1 MLQPIRRAW
10 SECQTGQVTA
20 LHADP
25 LALLRTRTS
34 SKWTRY
40 PADVLPMFVA
50 EMDYPL
56 APVIASRL
64 VELIGRSDLGYDARR
79 PLLGEAFASF
89 AHDAWDWEFDP
100 STLKTTVNVMAAI
113 TELIRASTE
122 PGDRVVV
129 NTPVYPPFFGAV
141 KEAGAELLDVPL
153 LPPDGTRDWT
163 IDFDALEAAFS
174 GGAKAY
180 LLCHPHNPTGLPH
193 DRAALE
199 RIAQLA
205 AQHGVLVISDE
216 IHATL
221 THSDTEFVPF
231 LAVSDAARE
240 TGITV
245 TSASKAFNIPGL
257 TAAWWIPGSRA
268 ARAKLT
274 DFPESAEHRTSHFGV
289 HASTVAFNE
298 ARDWLANAVEAVE
311 ANRALLR
318 DLLDEHLPEV
328 VLHEPRASYLA
339 WIDFRP
345 LGWGDNPAKR
355 ILDRGKVAL
364 TPGAH
369 FGEIGRGFARIN
381 FACAP
386 EVLEEGVR
394 RIAASR

>member
-1 MLQPIRRAW
+1 M
-10 SECQTGQVTA
+10 TA

-40 PADVLPMFVA
+40 PDDVLPMFVA

-56 APVIASRL
+56 APVIASHL
-64 VELIGRSDLGYDARR
+64 VELIGRSDVGYDARR

-89 AHDAWDWEFDP
+89 AHDAWDWELDP
-100 STLKTTVNVMAAI
+100 STLTTTVNVMMAI
-113 TELIRASTE
+113 TEVIRAAIG
-122 PGDRVVV
+122 PGDRVVL
-129 NTPVYPPFFGAV
+129 NTPVYPPFFWAI
-141 KEAGAELLDVPL
+141 KEAGGELLDVPL
-153 LPPDGTRDWT
+153 LPPDGSRDWE
-163 IDFDALEAAFS
+163 IDFEALETAFS

-180 LLCHPHNPTGLPH
+180 LLCHPHNPTGLPYE
-193 DRAALE
+193 RETLE
-199 RIAQLA
+199 RIAELA
-205 AQHGVLVISDE
+205 AQYGVLVVSDE
-216 IHATL
+216 IHGAL
-221 THSDTEFVPF
+221 THSDAEFVPF
-231 LAVSDAARE
+231 LAVSEAARE
-240 TGITV
+240 TGIAV

-268 ARAKLT
+268 AKARLT
-274 DFPESAEHRTSHFGV
+274 GFPESAEHRTSHFGV
-289 HASTVAFNE
+289 HASTIAFNE
-298 ARDWLANAVEAVE
+298 ARGWLADVVEAIE
-311 ANRALLR
+311 TNRALLH
-318 DLLDEHLPEV
+318 DLLDEHLPEA

-355 ILDRGKVAL
+355 ILDRGRVAL

-369 FGEIGRGFARIN
+369 FGTIGRGFARIN

-394 RIAASR
+394 RIAAAR